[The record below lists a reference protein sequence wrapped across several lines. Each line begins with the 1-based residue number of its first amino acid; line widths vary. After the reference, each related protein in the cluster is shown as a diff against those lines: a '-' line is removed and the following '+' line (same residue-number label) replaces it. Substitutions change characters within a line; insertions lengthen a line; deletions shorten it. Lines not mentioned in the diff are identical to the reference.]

1 MKQGLMTITENTPI
15 ARGTFR
21 LRLAGDA
28 SAFTQPGQFLNLSL
42 PGFYLRR
49 PFSACDWDG
58 DSVLIIYKVLGQ
70 GTDAMTAL
78 APGTRLDTLSGLG
91 RGFRKDRA
99 GQAPLLI
106 GGGVGVPPLYRLAR
120 ELRGAGLPVRAALG
134 FNTAEEAFLVAEFE
148 ALGVEVEIATMDGS
162 LGVLGTALDACQFDR
177 ASYFYA
183 CGPTAMLRAL
193 CERTGLP
200 GEMSLEERMGCGFG
214 ACMGC
219 TVITRQGPQRV
230 CKEGPV
236 FSREVLGW

>member
-21 LRLAGDA
+21 LRLAGDT
-28 SAFTQPGQFLNLSL
+28 SAFTQPGQFLNLGL

-58 DSVLIIYKVLGQ
+58 DSVLVIYKVLGQ

-162 LGVLGTALDACQFDR
+162 LGVKGTALDACQFDR

-193 CERTGLP
+193 CARTGLP

-219 TVITRQGPQRV
+219 TVTTVSGPQRV

-236 FSREVLGW
+236 FPREVLAW

>member
-1 MKQGLMTITENTPI
+1 MTILENTPI

-58 DSVLIIYKVLGQ
+58 DSVLVIYKVLGQ

-120 ELRGAGLPVRAALG
+120 ELRGAELPVRAALG

-148 ALGVEVEIATMDGS
+148 ALGVEVEISTMDGS

-219 TVITRQGPQRV
+219 TVNTVTGPQRV

-236 FSREVLGW
+236 FPREVLAW

>member
-58 DSVLIIYKVLGQ
+58 DSVLVIYKVLGQ

-219 TVITRQGPQRV
+219 TVNTVSGPQRV

-236 FSREVLGW
+236 FPREVLAW

>member
-219 TVITRQGPQRV
+219 TVNTVTGPQRV

-236 FSREVLGW
+236 FPREVLAW